1 MAKFAMTAWPIDT
14 HLTPFVALARVLR
27 ARGHEVA
34 FYTGPQAGPQL
45 EREGFGWFPF
55 KELDSALAE
64 RNPGAQSNLKL
75 GLRATR
81 KMWNDFL
88 LGSLPGQIADLER
101 VCATWH
107 PDALICDMTLW
118 GPILVLRETMRIPVA
133 VLSHTAYCVLPG
145 RENAAPGISLPPP
158 RSALGRLAARLIA
171 RAMNAAGG
179 INRDAN
185 RVRAAHGLAPLEVT
199 VTEYTG
205 RMPLYLVP
213 SAPELDYGRRD
224 LPASVHYVGLCA
236 PEDREDHTAP
246 KWTIRQQP
254 GGAKRIVV
262 LEEPHYAEDPWLLR
276 TAAAAMAGASAE
288 TILVAGQGRN
298 PASLELGK
306 LANNVRLEAWTPI
319 EKAIASADLAIA
331 HGNSETVLAALGRGI
346 PMVIL
351 PRILE
356 QPQIAWRLA
365 ASGAGIRVA
374 LKRATPRK
382 FREAAEEVLR
392 TPSYRQNAVR
402 VAEALVRCGGPA
414 RAADLVADLAGGL
427 LR

>member
-1 MAKFAMTAWPIDT
+1 MAKFAMTVWPIDT
-14 HLTPFVALARVLR
+14 HLTPFVALARELR
-27 ARGHEVA
+27 ARGHAVA

-45 EREGFGWFPF
+45 QRAGFGWFPF
-55 KELDSALAE
+55 KELDSTLAE

-75 GLRATR
+75 GLRATS

-88 LGSLPGQIADLER
+88 LGSLPGQIADLEQM
-101 VCATWH
+101 CDTWR
-107 PDALICDMTLW
+107 PDVLICDMTLW
-118 GPILVLRETMRIPVA
+118 GPILVLHETKRVPIA

-158 RSALGRLAARLIA
+158 RGAAGRFALRLVA

-185 RVRAAHGLAPLEVT
+185 RIRAAHGLPPLEVT

-224 LPASVHYVGLCA
+224 LPPSVHYVGLCA
-236 PEDREDHTAP
+236 TEDLEAQPAP
-246 KWTIRQQP
+246 GWTTRKA
-254 GGAKRIVV
+254 GGAPRIVV

-276 TAAAAMAGASAE
+276 TAAAAMAEASTE

-298 PASLELGK
+298 PAGLELGK
-306 LANNVRLEAWTPI
+306 LASNVRLEAWTPI
-319 EKAIASADLAIA
+319 EKAIASADVVIA

-374 LKRATPRK
+374 LKRATSQK
-382 FREAAEEVLR
+382 LREAAEEVLR
-392 TPSYRQNAVR
+392 TPSFRQNAGR

-414 RAADLVADLAGGL
+414 RAADLVADLVQGL
-427 LR
+427 AR